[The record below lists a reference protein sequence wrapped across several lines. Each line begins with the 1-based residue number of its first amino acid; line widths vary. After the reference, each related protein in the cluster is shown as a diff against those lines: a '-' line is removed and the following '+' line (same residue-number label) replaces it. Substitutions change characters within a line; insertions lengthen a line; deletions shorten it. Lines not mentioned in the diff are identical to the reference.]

1 MTLCSPQEQPDEIA
15 IAFYGAM
22 ESKWINWQQELR
34 FLALI
39 DRYRY
44 LKHFQIRE
52 IQKVLDVGSGVLR
65 DSITPELISKV
76 FGKDQLYFPDGSST
90 VQGLTVFS
98 TGCFWPTSQ
107 LLNGSEYIN
116 EIFKVAR
123 QSLDG
128 TSFEKITDG
137 ESITV
142 DQLLKTEA
150 HKKVVEAACSKF
162 CQLLQKELR
171 EGENYVAHVESTKTV
186 FQF

>member
-1 MTLCSPQEQPDEIA
+1 MA

-22 ESKWINWQQELR
+22 KSKWINWQQELS

-44 LKHFQIRE
+44 LKHFQIRALQE
-52 IQKVLDVGSGVLR
+52 VLYVGSGVLR
-65 DSITPELISKV
+65 DSITPELISNV
-76 FGKDQLYFPDGSST
+76 CGKDQFNFLDGSSA
-90 VQGLTVFS
+90 VQSLTVVS

-107 LLNGSEYIN
+107 RSNVTEYLN

-123 QSLDG
+123 VSLIG
-128 TSFEKITDG
+128 ASFEKTTDG

-150 HKKVVEAACSKF
+150 HKEVVEAACSKL

-171 EGENYVAHVESTKTV
+171 EGEDYVAHVESTKTV